1 MASENKEW
9 VHFTARCW
17 ASRVHPGMNYVETQK
32 AKELLKIPCPERETQ
47 ESGYNCQ
54 NMPST
59 NFLILP
65 PFALSR

>member
-47 ESGYNCQ
+47 ESGY
-54 NMPST
+54 
-59 NFLILP
+59 
-65 PFALSR
+65 